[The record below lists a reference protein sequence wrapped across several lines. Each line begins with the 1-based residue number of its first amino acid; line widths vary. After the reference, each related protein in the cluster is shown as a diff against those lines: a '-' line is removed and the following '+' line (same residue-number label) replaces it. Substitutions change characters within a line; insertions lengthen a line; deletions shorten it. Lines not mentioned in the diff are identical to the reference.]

1 MFKKCYS
8 EHGTSKKIN
17 IKKISIEVLNLHINL
32 HIKFQKNF
40 VWNYKIN
47 ILSKLIDIDIYY

>member
-8 EHGTSKKIN
+8 KHGTSKKIN

-40 VWNYKIN
+40 V
-47 ILSKLIDIDIYY
+47 